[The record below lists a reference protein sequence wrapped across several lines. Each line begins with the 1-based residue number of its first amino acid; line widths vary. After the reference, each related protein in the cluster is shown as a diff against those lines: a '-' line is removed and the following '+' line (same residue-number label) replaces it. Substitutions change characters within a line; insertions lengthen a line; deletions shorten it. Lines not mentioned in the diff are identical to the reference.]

1 MLKIMPMDAIILALL
16 LLVLLAL
23 VMAGA
28 WVAQRQTGNSGWV
41 DAFWTLGTGGAAAIG
56 ALVPL
61 GSVPIG
67 RRLLVAALVLIWA
80 FRLGGYII
88 RRTRTITHEDARY
101 ARFRAEWGAGFE
113 KKMFALL
120 MIQAV
125 VAWVLVIAVMIAANN
140 PQPLTGAAW
149 VWTLAGLAVFGGSI
163 WGATV
168 ADAQMHAFRADPAH
182 RGQVCDRGLWAW
194 SRHPNYFFEALIWFS
209 YPLIGVAGGWA
220 PGLIALIGPL
230 GMAGLLIKISGIPPL
245 EREMLASR
253 PEAYAAY
260 QARVSAFVP
269 WPPHAGQSRVK

>member
-1 MLKIMPMDAIILALL
+1 MQKIMPMDTIILALL
-16 LLVLLAL
+16 LLIFLAL

-28 WVAQRQTGNSGWV
+28 WAAQHWTGNSGWV
-41 DAFWTLGTGGAAAIG
+41 DAVWTLGTGAAAAIG

-61 GSVPIG
+61 GAVPVA

-113 KKMFALL
+113 KRMFALL
-120 MIQAV
+120 MIQAL
-125 VAWVLVIAVMIAANN
+125 VAWVLVLAVMVAAND
-140 PQPLTGAAW
+140 PRPLTGMAW

-163 WGATV
+163 WGAGV
-168 ADAQMHAFRADPAH
+168 ADAQMHAFRADPGN
-182 RGQVCDRGLWAW
+182 RGKVCDRGLWAW
-194 SRHPNYFFEALIWFS
+194 SRHPNYFFEALIWLT

-253 PEAYAAY
+253 PVAYAAY

-269 WPPHAGQSRVK
+269 RPPRSG